1 MEKDDFLIYYSV
13 FFIQLDCLGKLWE
26 WDIGFYREVYKLPG
40 LSDVLGFALFGESF
54 LFSNLCDLVH
64 SDGYGFT
71 VAFSFIV
78 EVLLNG
84 VWARVCPKFRR
95 ESSLRYQT
103 RLLPQH
109 GV

>member
-1 MEKDDFLIYYSV
+1 M
-13 FFIQLDCLGKLWE
+13 
-26 WDIGFYREVYKLPG
+26 
-40 LSDVLGFALFGESF
+40 LSFAFFGESF

-84 VWARVCPKFRR
+84 VGKGMSEVQENPLSGIKLVFFHNAAFDIDTGCDHI
-95 ESSLRYQT
+95 S
-103 RLLPQH
+103 
-109 GV
+109 